1 MNRLPKGPGLS
12 PALSVLQGLSSGA
25 RSYLGPLR
33 SRRSLR
39 TIALGLIAIGALT
52 CLVPIAIVGYGMWQE
67 NRLTQSWALHTSA
80 VPAVAQTPQAAP
92 TGIQPP
98 FATPEPATPTP
109 RPTGI
114 ALTNALFALRVPK
127 IGYYAAVQ
135 QGVSTS
141 VLAAGPGHYPTTAM
155 PGQPG
160 LVAVAAH
167 NTFWIP
173 FGQLSPGDSIVLETR
188 SGKFTY
194 KVTGTKIVNPDD
206 RTVLVSS
213 SDPRLVLTTCWPLW
227 AGNLAPQRLAI
238 FAQEA

>member
-98 FATPEPATPTP
+98 FATPEPASPTP
-109 RPTGI
+109 RPTSI

-141 VLAAGPGHYPTTAM
+141 VLASGPGHYPTTAM

-194 KVTGTKIVNPDD
+194 KITGTKIVNPDD